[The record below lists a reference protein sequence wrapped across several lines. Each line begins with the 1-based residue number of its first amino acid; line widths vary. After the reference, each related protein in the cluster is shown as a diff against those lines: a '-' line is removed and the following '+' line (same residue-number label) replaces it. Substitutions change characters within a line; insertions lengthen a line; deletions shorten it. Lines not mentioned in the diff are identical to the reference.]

1 MPAPSAS
8 SGEVAQVAEKPER
21 KVRFGYFPHTGNK
34 PNEEKREIV
43 RMLYNSGLP
52 MRAVADRMGVSFQ
65 AVHSMLH
72 RMGMT
77 VRGHGGMTGSH
88 SRKKK

>member
-1 MPAPSAS
+1 MVYPVGQ
-8 SGEVAQVAEKPER
+8 GEAVTEK

-34 PNEEKREIV
+34 PNDEKRQIV

-52 MRAVADRMGVSFQ
+52 MRVVADRMGVSFQ

-72 RMGMT
+72 RMGLP
-77 VRGHGGMTGSH
+77 VRGHGGMVGSR
-88 SRKKK
+88 RKKKK